1 MWSYT
6 FVCSFSFVKQRRL
19 LFARTIHLQKG
30 SRREDLYHLLDK
42 VGTPSGGDNLGK
54 GYKCRY
60 NTPSYFCLYFQVM
73 QSYFCMRISILL
85 LILIFNHSGLI
96 VFSLLL
102 LILIFSHFGLIVF
115 VSVYFSVILLD
126 SDFAFSIFLLVEHI
140 FSTSS
145 TCQYRQSLSCVIQVY
160 LIFQFDFC
168 IIMLIWIKFLVTL
181 EFIYTSSC

>member
-6 FVCSFSFVKQRRL
+6 FVCPFSFVKQRRL

-42 VGTPSGGDNLGK
+42 VGTPSGGDDLGK
-54 GYKCRY
+54 GHKCLY

-73 QSYFCMRISILL
+73 QSYFCMRI
-85 LILIFNHSGLI
+85 
-96 VFSLLL
+96 SLLL

-126 SDFAFSIFLLVEHI
+126 SDFAFSIFLFIEHI

-160 LIFQFDFC
+160 LIFQF
-168 IIMLIWIKFLVTL
+168 WFLYYRVNMD
-181 EFIYTSSC
+181 